1 MNIETFTTM
10 LHCHAVEGVEVL
22 TLFEDFECW
31 HGMHI
36 IHATFSIVVS
46 SVFII
51 ISLVVALTYFESKS
65 ASHDISARVNSRADV
80 FIILMKIILIYIFA
94 FLPYPEYHWFII
106 AVLLIVSF
114 TAYFNYRNNWPYYSD
129 RMNKFFCA
137 LTGIFLWAN
146 VIHFI
151 AKPLENTDFSGA
163 L

>member
-146 VIHFI
+146 VILFI
-151 AKPLENTDFSGA
+151 AKLLENTDFSGA